1 MNIIEVENLTKHYQS
16 KTFSREIIP
25 ALRNLNLKIDSGK
38 IFGLLGPNGAGK
50 TTLVKILLG
59 IVFPTEG
66 HARIFG
72 EDVRNYHL
80 HSRIGFLPEDHKFP
94 DYLNADELM
103 NWFGSMS
110 GLTRSQIKERA
121 DKYLSMVDIIQ
132 WRKMKIKKYSKGML
146 QRLGLAQALINEP
159 ELIFLDEPTD
169 GVDPIGRKKIRDIL
183 IDLKKEGKTIL
194 INSHLLSEVELVC
207 DSVAILN
214 NGTLVKEG
222 SVTDLTISSDT
233 YKMETSG
240 LDDETVNTLLSRFKA
255 VIENRNSFT
264 VKADN
269 PAELNGIIDFLRS
282 RGILITEIGKLKSTL
297 EEMFIEVINTN

>member
-16 KTFSREIIP
+16 KTFSKEIIP

-72 EDVRNYHL
+72 EDIRNYHL

-110 GLTRSQIKERA
+110 GLTRGQIKERA

-214 NGTLVKEG
+214 NGVLVKEG

-240 LDDETVNTLLSRFKA
+240 LDDETVNTLLSRYKA

>member
-16 KTFSREIIP
+16 KTFSKEIIP

-72 EDVRNYHL
+72 EDIRNYHL

-214 NGTLVKEG
+214 NGVLVKEG

-240 LDDETVNTLLSRFKA
+240 LDDETINTLLSRYKA

>member
-16 KTFSREIIP
+16 KTFSKEIIP

-72 EDVRNYHL
+72 EDIRNYHL

-214 NGTLVKEG
+214 NGVLVKEG

-240 LDDETVNTLLSRFKA
+240 LDDETVNTLLSRYKA

>member
-16 KTFSREIIP
+16 KTFSKEIIP

-72 EDVRNYHL
+72 EDIRNYHL

-110 GLTRSQIKERA
+110 GLTRGQIKERA

-159 ELIFLDEPTD
+159 ELIFLDEPSD

-214 NGTLVKEG
+214 NGVLVKEG

>member
-16 KTFSREIIP
+16 KTFSKEIIP
-25 ALRNLNLKIDSGK
+25 ALKSLNLKIESGK

-66 HARIFG
+66 HAKIFG
-72 EDVRNYHL
+72 EDVRNYRL

-183 IDLKKEGKTIL
+183 IDLKKDGKTIL

-233 YKMETSG
+233 YKMDTSG
-240 LDDETVNTLLSRFKA
+240 LDDETVNTLLSRYKA

-264 VKADN
+264 VKADS

-282 RGILITEIGKLKSTL
+282 RGILIIEIGKLKSTL

>member
-16 KTFSREIIP
+16 KTFSKEIIP

-72 EDVRNYHL
+72 EDIRNYHL

-110 GLTRSQIKERA
+110 GLTRGQIKERA

-214 NGTLVKEG
+214 NGVLVKEG

-240 LDDETVNTLLSRFKA
+240 LDDETINTLLSRYKA

>member
-16 KTFSREIIP
+16 KTFSKEIIP

-72 EDVRNYHL
+72 EDIRNYHL

-110 GLTRSQIKERA
+110 GLTRGQIKERA

-214 NGTLVKEG
+214 NGVLVKEG

>member
-16 KTFSREIIP
+16 KTFSKEIIP

-72 EDVRNYHL
+72 EDIRNYHL

-214 NGTLVKEG
+214 NGVLVKEG